1 MSIASAAKDVITE
14 NDGVSFCP
22 VRIGFICGLV
32 AFFAFTM
39 HDMLYAE
46 NFQFMQ
52 HASDWM
58 KGLAD
63 YLGFGGAAIAG
74 KSYTEP
80 TQ

>member
-1 MSIASAAKDVITE
+1 MSIAGATKDIFTE
-14 NDGVSFCP
+14 KDGVSFCP
-22 VRIGFICGLV
+22 VRTGFVCGLV
-32 AFFAFTM
+32 AFFAFTL
-39 HDMLYAE
+39 HDVFYTD
-46 NFQFMQ
+46 NFHFME

-80 TQ
+80 SA